1 MYYPSPNILYTEPSK
16 LSEEK
21 PQMSVTEQR
30 RLGDHLE
37 QVVRSQER

>member
-16 LSEEK
+16 LSEGK
-21 PQMSVTEQR
+21 PQMSATEQR